1 MATKKKVFVG
11 SVPTSLWKDSS
22 ASLTTDAHDDPDDAP
37 FVTYDAANKI
47 FTSETEDRDALPN
60 LLTTVSGYIENQE
73 NIQLGIDDE
82 PRLRPMP
89 GCVLSDPMA
98 DNSSDDNELLDY
110 HSDEESDD
118 NEDPLQSLQH
128 LTAYWKPRSGDLSI
142 LLPAYAQE
150 IRRLTGTEIFVEVAE
165 KRYRLFQ
172 GNFKLAREKL
182 LRLEPLLES
191 FQLQR
196 TGLAPVS
203 AGNVLVWPTQYKDA
217 RLQFVKITGSHPAY
231 TRVIVNKS
239 ETTLF
244 RNVIGE
250 IRLINSA
257 FEYEAPGH
265 LYRKGVSPTSQIQ
278 ASSIWEG
285 YVFKSFGDPSV
296 MNPVISSNPSSENS
310 SSDKGTVKDPNEGR
324 IAEWSTE
331 VVPGADPDIAPEVPA
346 IEPAWHG
353 RRRIIYDT
361 DTDSDEGGRS
371 PALANAQLDGQQD
384 DIPVPGMPPR
394 ATTPKPTS
402 DLLSLVSSPPR
413 GTSTNDL
420 ESMIRNEPAQAHGL
434 LTSLMAGDEDF
445 LTGDA
450 PPWAEAMARVKAQHA
465 QAIKAASTKS
475 AEPVLQEKLV
485 DFSSPKKVS
494 ELVSCTEALAKA
506 EPQHIEVT
514 KAHSIKAA
522 TPIPQEKL
530 VDISSP
536 LKVSEPVSSTKAL
549 ANPEAD
555 GSEVIKAASTRP
567 ETPKPREKLVDI
579 STPVKVFEPASSA
592 KDIRATGSLAADM
605 ADLQLDEPSKPAA
618 PKSTLSNPTS
628 VKSASS
634 AEDIQATGLPAADM
648 ADLQLDEPSKPAA
661 PKSTLSNPTSA
672 KPAPPLLDQTTPP
685 RPATADASSPRPAFD
700 PKSYGTPSKKLR
712 RGQNLHA
719 GRHPGNTPRA
729 TMQSRGGRG
738 YVNNNVYAQAAARGQ
753 FSASNPP
760 REPRAMR
767 GYPFRGSPSRPGVG
781 ASRGG
786 RASGSPRVRPAD
798 LVDTSLPANPPAPNN
813 GTPRIP
819 PGFEAH
825 VPLVRAETPPPRS
838 RIQTPNIMDEPI
850 EAGPSGQKPPASAA
864 STHRNIRFSD
874 EGSDYVTTKVPK
886 RDVAFLRENALRSA
900 IAAVEAQKEAKA
912 QVQGKSPVPS
922 SGFENKKAEDNDP
935 APPYHST
942 MRQQGKN
949 PGKKQPVKNETKA
962 EAAAR
967 RAQALL
973 DAHGP
978 VPAKAKAPSSPKSQA
993 SKKNSSSTE
1002 SMSNWKKNQIRKNAP
1017 VADDHSKIV
1026 EDLSRKQTCD
1036 KLVSQL
1042 EPLFETCRA
1051 FNGRVMF
1058 EMAIGQVLVWPGVSL
1073 SEQNLYKGSDWEKL
1087 FDPTQSKTPCATT
1100 FTKIITTNGADIDRA
1115 LEVKGPMSG
1124 AAANDDNASKLWY
1137 ARPHKQS
1144 VTYEFLC
1151 QTRTNEDFVILVDES
1166 GNHEIRKGYVTIG
1179 QVNLHVPASVWDA
1192 SAMLSGDLKWFSAPE
1207 PLEKSAETFAKS
1219 LYIVPNRKNLQIVFR
1234 QPSDHEVQV
1243 RNVIVKRV
1251 SYHACRCADKIQLKV
1266 VESKSL
1272 MFKVHPQDKRLWH
1285 GYEATTAE
1293 NYAKLARDSRIHYEM
1308 SVVHTGINDILAEN
1322 EHLEIGDLTP
1332 VETTGKSLLV
1342 NNGPAIRSMLDVAMC
1357 LVSKIDWLGSHNFGT
1372 QPRLDMQKEE
1382 QARQIEASLAAQGK
1396 SVFPHA
1402 EQQPTRV
1409 GVASATVSK
1418 QQQPQIMMKP
1428 AGAVTAATGNLG
1440 GLAVLAGVDDKAERA
1455 GTPPRAGAAAA
1466 AAAGSTP
1473 NTAGLL
1479 IKPPVPGVRMDTVAE
1494 IYQDPEDGYRYM
1506 VGMGGAR
1513 IPVVPRGSGTRSGG
1527 SATGTP
1533 TGTPTPG
1540 PDIDAITREND
1551 NKLSS
1556 AASIMPDES
1565 ASQVGLPAK
1574 HQPQQQQP
1582 QAQQGQQGQQ
1592 SASASASPLRAP
1604 WSTDSNR
1611 GVGFW

>member
-11 SVPTSLWKDSS
+11 SVYEFNQLGADELVERFK
-22 ASLTTDAHDDPDDAP
+22 DAHDDPDDAP

-47 FTSETEDRDALPN
+47 FSSETEDKEALPG

-73 NIQLGIDDE
+73 NTQLGIDDE
-82 PRLRPMP
+82 PRLRPMQ

-98 DNSSDDNELLDY
+98 DDSSDDNGLLDY

-191 FQLQR
+191 FQLQH
-196 TGLAPVS
+196 TNLAPVS

-231 TRVIVNKS
+231 ARVIVNKS

-250 IRLINSA
+250 IRVINSA
-257 FEYEAPGH
+257 FEYEAPSN
-265 LYRKGVSPTSQIQ
+265 LYRKGVSPTSQVQ
-278 ASSIWEG
+278 ASSIWDG

-296 MNPVISSNPSSENS
+296 MNPVISSNPSSQT
-310 SSDKGTVKDPNEGR
+310 SDKGTVKDPNEGR

-346 IEPAWHG
+346 TEPAWHG

-361 DTDSDEGGRS
+361 DSDEEEQS

-384 DIPVPGMPPR
+384 TGNPVAGMPPR
-394 ATTPKPTS
+394 ATTPEPTS

-413 GTSTNDL
+413 GTSRNDL
-420 ESMIRNEPAQAHGL
+420 QGMILREPAQGHGL
-434 LTSLMAGDEDF
+434 LTDLMAEHDDF
-445 LTGDA
+445 LTGDPP
-450 PPWAEAMARVKAQHA
+450 PPWAEAMAKVKAQHA
-465 QAIKAASTKS
+465 EAIKAASTKTV
-475 AEPVLQEKLV
+475 EPDL
-485 DFSSPKKVS
+485 
-494 ELVSCTEALAKA
+494 
-506 EPQHIEVT
+506 
-514 KAHSIKAA
+514 
-522 TPIPQEKL
+522 QEKL

-536 LKVSEPVSSTKAL
+536 KKVSKPVSGTEDLPNAEDQHIEVTKAHTTRPATPKPEEKFVDISTPVKVSEPVSSTKSLPNAE
-549 ANPEAD
+549 AQHSEIVKADWTRTATPNPQ
-555 GSEVIKAASTRP
+555 
-567 ETPKPREKLVDI
+567 EKLVDLSSPMRVFEPVS
-579 STPVKVFEPASSA
+579 STEALANAETQHSEAIKADSTRTATPDLQEKLVEFSSPTKLSEPASSA
-592 KDIRATGSLAADM
+592 KDIRPTGILAADM

-628 VKSASS
+628 VK
-634 AEDIQATGLPAADM
+634 
-648 ADLQLDEPSKPAA
+648 
-661 PKSTLSNPTSA
+661 
-672 KPAPPLLDQTTPP
+672 PAPPLLDPATPP
-685 RPATADASSPRPAFD
+685 RPATADASSPRSAFD
-700 PKSYGTPSKKLR
+700 PSSYGTPSKKLR

-719 GRHPGNTPRA
+719 GRHSGNTSRA
-729 TMQSRGGRG
+729 TMQSRGGRA

-786 RASGSPRVRPAD
+786 RAIGSPRVRPTD
-798 LVDTSLPANPPAPNN
+798 LVDTSLPASPAAADKA
-813 GTPRIP
+813 TPRIP

-825 VPLVRAETPPPRS
+825 VPLVRAETPPQRS
-838 RIQTPNIMDEPI
+838 RVQTPNIMDEPI
-850 EAGPSGQKPPASAA
+850 ETGPSGSKPPASAA

-886 RDVAFLRENALRSA
+886 RDVGFLRENALRSA
-900 IAAVEAQKEAKA
+900 IAAVEAQKNAKA
-912 QVQGKSPVPS
+912 QVQGKAPV
-922 SGFENKKAEDNDP
+922 SGSGLENKKKEDDEP
-935 APPYHST
+935 APSYHST

-949 PGKKQPVKNETKA
+949 PGKKQSVKNATKA

-978 VPAKAKAPSSPKSQA
+978 VPAKANAPSSPKSQSQA

-1002 SMSNWKKNQIRKNAP
+1002 PMSNWKKNQIRKNAP
-1017 VADDHSKIV
+1017 VADHHPKIV

-1036 KLVSQL
+1036 KLVSEL
-1042 EPLFETCRA
+1042 ELLFETCRA

-1058 EMAIGQVLVWPGVSL
+1058 EMAVGQVLVWPGVNL
-1073 SEQNLYKGSDWEKL
+1073 SAQNLYKAHDWEKL
-1087 FDPTQSKTPCATT
+1087 FDPAESKSPCATT

-1115 LEVKGPMSG
+1115 LEVKGPLSG
-1124 AAANDDNASKLWY
+1124 ADAADNVNNNASKLWY
-1137 ARPHKQS
+1137 ACPHKQS

-1151 QTRTNEDFVILVDES
+1151 QSRTNEDFVILVDET
-1166 GNHEIRKGYVTIG
+1166 GNYEIRKGYVTIG

-1207 PLEKSAETFAKS
+1207 LLQKSAETFVKS
-1219 LYIVPNRKNLQIVFR
+1219 LYIVPNRQNLQIVFR

-1243 RNVIVKRV
+1243 RNVIVKRA

-1322 EHLEIGDLTP
+1322 GQLEIGDLTP
-1332 VETTGKSLLV
+1332 AETTGKSLLV
-1342 NNGPAIRSMLDVAMC
+1342 NNGPVIRSMLDVAMC
-1357 LVSKIDWLGSHNFGT
+1357 LVSKIDWLGMHNFGT
-1372 QPRLDMQKEE
+1372 QPRLDLQKEE

-1402 EQQPTRV
+1402 EQQSTRV

-1418 QQQPQIMMKP
+1418 QQQPPLMMKP

-1440 GLAVLAGVDDKAERA
+1440 GLAGLAGVDDKAERVA
-1455 GTPPRAGAAAA
+1455 TSPRAAAA

-1473 NTAGLL
+1473 NTALL

-1513 IPVVPRGSGTRSGG
+1513 IPVVPRGTTRSG
-1527 SATGTP
+1527 SATGAA

-1540 PDIDAITREND
+1540 PDADAIAREND

-1565 ASQVGLPAK
+1565 ASQIGLPAK
-1574 HQPQQQQP
+1574 QQP
-1582 QAQQGQQGQQ
+1582 QGQQGQ
-1592 SASASASPLRAP
+1592 SAAASASPLRAP

-1611 GVGFW
+1611 GEGFW